1 MRSQEKWSFDIDRA
15 MDTWRQFMSSNPA
28 IRPADLE
35 ELEIHL
41 RDEWESLISRG
52 MEPEK
57 AFDEARRDLGD
68 FSELSTS
75 FEEVH
80 FEKVFRKGQARS
92 ETHVIKTV
100 LANYIKTA
108 WRSLIR
114 QKGFSTINILGL
126 GLALA
131 AAFVIS
137 MFIRHSLSYDQY
149 LERADETYRI
159 GLDRDFPGENSNQSF
174 VTVGLAE
181 LIRAEWPG
189 AEVVTQMYGR

>member
-92 ETHVIKTV
+92 EDACHQDSFGQLYQNCLAQSYQAEGILNHQYSRARTCSRRSVCDKHVHSSQPE
-100 LANYIKTA
+100 L
-108 WRSLIR
+108 RSVSR
-114 QKGFSTINILGL
+114 TCRRN
-126 GLALA
+126 
-131 AAFVIS
+131 
-137 MFIRHSLSYDQY
+137 LSDCA
-149 LERADETYRI
+149 R
-159 GLDRDFPGENSNQSF
+159 P
-174 VTVGLAE
+174 
-181 LIRAEWPG
+181 
-189 AEVVTQMYGR
+189 